1 MYNLKIG
8 VIETIQDI
16 LEMGVSKLDLV
27 GLTEIQLNCWQID
40 LCTEENAKK
49 IKDLF
54 GDKYTIS
61 GIWGGWNV
69 GPTVWNFVDGPQ
81 TIGLVPREWRQSRM
95 EGLKKVMDFAHHLN
109 VKTVTTHMGF
119 MPENPNT
126 IEYREILDCLYELCS
141 YADKYGILF
150 CFETGQETPTTLLRA
165 IQDMEK
171 RGLHNLRINLD
182 PANLLLYGKGNPL
195 DALDVFGQYVVGIHV
210 KDGDYPTDG
219 DNLGSEYKVGT
230 GRVNF
235 EVLISK
241 LQKLG
246 YQGPLTIEREISG
259 EQQIKDILDTINFLE
274 NILEKL

>member
-1 MYNLKIG
+1 MYDLKIG

-16 LEMGVSKLDLV
+16 LEMGTSKLYLV

-49 IKDLF
+49 IKELF
-54 GDKYTIS
+54 KDKYTIS

-81 TIGLVPREWRQSRM
+81 TIGLVPREWRRSRM
-95 EGLKKVMDFAHHLN
+95 EGLKKVMDFANYLN

-126 IEYREILDCLYELCS
+126 IEYKEILECLYELCS

-165 IQDMEK
+165 IKDMEK
-171 RGLHNLRINLD
+171 RGLYNLRINLD
-182 PANLLLYGKGNPL
+182 PANLLLYGKGNPI
-195 DALDVFGQYVVGIHV
+195 DALDVFGKYVVGVHV

-219 DNLGSEYKVGT
+219 DNLGKEYKVGA

-235 EVLISK
+235 ECLIKK
-241 LQKLG
+241 LKELD
-246 YQGPLTIEREISG
+246 YTGPLTIEREISG
-259 EQQIKDILDTINFLE
+259 EQQINDILDTIKYLG
-274 NILEKL
+274 NILNNL

>member
-16 LEMGVSKLDLV
+16 LEMGVSKLELV
-27 GLTEIQLNCWQID
+27 GLTEIQLNCWRID
-40 LCTEENAKK
+40 LCTEENARK

-95 EGLKKVMDFAHHLN
+95 DGLKKVMDFAHHLN

-165 IQDMEK
+165 IQDMKK
-171 RGLHNLRINLD
+171 RGLNNLRINLD

-274 NILEKL
+274 NILANL

>member
-40 LCTEENAKK
+40 LCTEENARK

-95 EGLKKVMDFAHHLN
+95 DGLKKVMDFAHHLN

-126 IEYREILDCLYELCS
+126 IEYREILDCLFELCS

-165 IQDMEK
+165 IQDMKK
-171 RGLHNLRINLD
+171 RGLNNLRINLD

-274 NILEKL
+274 NILENL